1 MPVKMVILFE
11 LVWCRSAAWLFRW
24 VQPCGG
30 FFPDK
35 VMAFPVRLFSN
46 LPMKLVATLLLG
58 MAAGFM
64 QSSQAKS
71 FTVDASRVTGKVS
84 PILYGLMTEEIN
96 HSYDGG
102 LYAELIQNRAFLDDS
117 NAPAH
122 WSVVQ
127 QKDSAATLALDPAN
141 PLNENLRTSL
151 RLTVGKASK
160 DQPAGVAN
168 DGYWGIPV
176 YPAAA
181 YRVSIWARADAGF
194 SGPLKVA
201 IVSDDGS
208 ITYAAGKTEK
218 LGAQWKRH
226 DVTIKTGRVE
236 VTARTR
242 FQLTLDRPGTV
253 WLGFVSLFPPTW
265 NNRPNGCRKD
275 LMQMLVDLNPKF
287 LRFPGGNYLE
297 GDTIDTRFEWKKT
310 LGPVEQRPGHPCPWG
325 YRSSDGMG
333 LLEFLEWCEDMSAEP
348 VLGLYAG
355 YSLKGAYVEPG
366 PALEP
371 FIREALE
378 EIEYVTGDTSTVWGA
393 RRAKDGHPAPFKLR
407 YVEVGNEDW
416 FDKSKSYDGRFAQF
430 FDAIKAK
437 YPHLKIISTMGNDQ
451 PKDLHVRSRKPDMLD
466 EHYYRST
473 DEFIK
478 MSPDYATSY
487 DRSGPEIFVGE
498 WAAHEDA
505 AVKPWDEGARKQ
517 PPTPTMKAAIGDGVF
532 MAAMERNADL
542 IKMQCYAPVLVNVNP
557 GGRQWRPDMIG
568 YDAISAYGSPSYH
581 ALQMFSRN
589 LGDEILAV
597 SSAETQ
603 VQGCATRDAKTG
615 DIYVKLVNPLVTA
628 EPLDIE
634 INGARSLAS
643 EARSTVLSGC
653 PEDTNSIQHPRN
665 VAPVTGTVRGIK
677 PRFSYLVPPH
687 SIVVLRL
694 KSKP

>member
-1 MPVKMVILFE
+1 VVVF
-11 LVWCRSAAWLFRW
+11 A
-24 VQPCGG
+24 G
-30 FFPDK
+30 
-35 VMAFPVRLFSN
+35 RLFSN
-46 LPMKLVATLLLG
+46 LPMKLAASILIG
-58 MAAGFM
+58 MAVALV

-71 FTVDASRVTGKVS
+71 FTVDASRATGKVS

-117 NAPAH
+117 NAPVH

-141 PLNENLRTSL
+141 RLNENLRASL

-168 DGYWGIPV
+168 GGYWGIPV
-176 YPAAA
+176 HPTTA
-181 YRVSIWARADAGF
+181 YRVSIWARAEAGF
-194 SGPLKVA
+194 SAPLKVA
-201 IVSDDGS
+201 IVSDDGQVV
-208 ITYAAGKTEK
+208 YATGKTEN
-218 LGAQWKRH
+218 LGTQWKRH
-226 DVTIKTGRVE
+226 DVTIKTGPVE
-236 VTARTR
+236 STARTR
-242 FQLTLDRPGTV
+242 FQVTLDRPGTV

-275 LMQMLVDLNPKF
+275 LMQMMVDLNPKF

-310 LGPVEQRPGHPCPWG
+310 LGPVEQRPGHPCPWS

-333 LLEFLEWCEDMSAEP
+333 LLEFLEWCEDMNAEP

-355 YSLKGAYVEPG
+355 YSLKGDHVEPG
-366 PALEP
+366 PALDP
-371 FIREALE
+371 FVREALE

-437 YPHLKIISTMGNDQ
+437 FPHLKIISTMGNDQ

-473 DEFIK
+473 DEFLK
-478 MSPDYATSY
+478 MSPDYAAQY

-542 IKMQCYAPVLVNVNP
+542 IKMQCYAPLLVNVNP

-568 YDAISAYGSPSYH
+568 YDAISAYGSPSYYTF
-581 ALQMFSRN
+581 QMFSRN

-615 DIYVKLVNPLVTA
+615 DIFVKLVNPLATA
-628 EPLDIE
+628 ELLDIE
-634 INGARSLAS
+634 IKGARSLAS
-643 EARSTVLSGC
+643 EARSIVLSGC

-665 VAPVTGTVRGIK
+665 VVPVTGSVRGIK
-677 PRFSYLVPPH
+677 PQFSFLVPPH
-687 SIVVLRL
+687 GIVVLRL